1 MKIAIIG
8 GSGVY
13 DPAMLS
19 NVVKTAVNTI
29 FGEVTVSEGQL
40 DGRDVVFLARHGS
53 GHTVAPHRINYRA
66 NIAALKVLGVERIIA
81 TAAVGSLNG
90 SMPPGSFVVPDQFI
104 DNTWGRPVQFF
115 DDGEWAVTHLDMSA
129 PYCTEMRE
137 FLIASC
143 DKAAVSFSRTGT
155 YVCFQGPR
163 YETPAEIRMYSMLG
177 GDIAG
182 MTHVPEIVL
191 AREAEICYSGICVVT
206 NWGAGISG
214 QNLKHSEVS
223 EMMSEVN
230 ESLKGII
237 RSTIKMLPDARSCG
251 CGKALDEMVAWGRRR
266 PDFRAR

>member
-1 MKIAIIG
+1 MKTAIIG

-19 NVVKTAVNTI
+19 NVRKTTVKTI
-29 FGEVTVSEGQL
+29 FGEVSASEGEL
-40 DGRDVVFLARHGS
+40 DGREVVFLARHGS

-66 NIAALKVLGVERIIA
+66 NIAALKVLGAERIIA
-81 TAAVGSLNG
+81 TAAVGSLNDA
-90 SMPPGSFVVPDQFI
+90 MPPGSFVVPDQFI

-137 FLIASC
+137 RLITCCEDA
-143 DKAAVSFSRTGT
+143 KVKLSRTGT

-163 YETPAEIRMYSMLG
+163 YETPAEIRMYRMLG

-206 NWGAGISG
+206 NWAAGISG
-214 QNLKHSEVS
+214 KNLKHTEVA
-223 EMMSEVN
+223 EMMTEVN
-230 ESLKGII
+230 EALKGII
-237 RSTIKMLPDARSCG
+237 ASAIRELPETRSCG
-251 CGKALDEMVAWGRRR
+251 CGNALDEMVAWGRTR
-266 PDFRAR
+266 PDFKAR